1 MSLGDIV
8 KRKRVSILCMVSIF
22 ILLCTACA
30 DNISYSESE
39 EEITQENTV
48 LNPQTEEE
56 QNAGTVLEEQN
67 EGAVLEEQNEGAVLI
82 ERTVRDAPVRIDF
95 YTREQSTKNGDD
107 AVLCTRKCIYPVVT
121 IAGNENAADRINADI
136 QKRIDSFDTGT
147 SVLDDANQAYQSMRD
162 SREAEFHFYPYFDEL
177 IFTAVRA
184 DSNVVSFLETS
195 QYYIGGAHGMYY
207 YSGLNYDTRTG
218 ERINFA
224 DLSAN
229 ADAFRQDTLAF
240 IHDLAA
246 TAAYQGIMWGNDAD
260 EQQEI
265 LYQDERWYLSTSG
278 LVLFSNPYELGPFF
292 AGEIEFT
299 IPYSDLEGMDLKERY
314 NYTGAKTIRLQTEEI
329 CCLDLNG
336 DGREEEIQFYIDQM
350 GSYDTD
356 VHFIIDGTDYAV
368 EHEELS
374 RQFSDDHYIFSW
386 AQCYLYD
393 MDPTD
398 VEIEIAF
405 QMNYNTWE
413 DDIVTPHTFL
423 YRYERTGNLT
433 YLGSIVGTI
442 TDPTV
447 KLCMMSQSTESEVR
461 N

>member
-1 MSLGDIV
+1 
-8 KRKRVSILCMVSIF
+8 MVSIF

-48 LNPQTEEE
+48 LSPQTEEE
-56 QNAGTVLEEQN
+56 QNEGAVLEEQN
-67 EGAVLEEQNEGAVLI
+67 EGAVLEKQNEGAVLI

-386 AQCYLYD
+386 AQCFLYD

-423 YRYERTGNLT
+423 YRYERTGELT
-433 YLGSIVGTI
+433 YLGSIVGTV

-447 KLCMMSQSTESEVR
+447 KLCTISQNTESEVQ

>member
-1 MSLGDIV
+1 
-8 KRKRVSILCMVSIF
+8 MVSIF

-48 LNPQTEEE
+48 LSPQTEEE
-56 QNAGTVLEEQN
+56 QNEGAVLEEQN

-292 AGEIEFT
+292 AGKIEFT
-299 IPYSDLEGMDLKERY
+299 IPYSDLGGMDLKERY
-314 NYTGAKTIRLQTEEI
+314 DYTGAKTIRLQTEEV
-329 CCLDLNG
+329 CYLDLNG
-336 DGREEEIQFYIDQM
+336 DGREEKIQFYIDQM
-350 GSYDTD
+350 GNSDTD

-423 YRYERTGNLT
+423 YRYERTGELT
-433 YLGSIVGTI
+433 YLGSIVGTV

-447 KLCMMSQSTESEVR
+447 KLCTISQNTESEVQ

>member
-1 MSLGDIV
+1 
-8 KRKRVSILCMVSIF
+8 MVSIF

>member
-1 MSLGDIV
+1 
-8 KRKRVSILCMVSIF
+8 MVSIF

-48 LNPQTEEE
+48 LSPQTEEE
-56 QNAGTVLEEQN
+56 QNEGAVLEEQN

-413 DDIVTPHTFL
+413 DDIVTPHSFL
-423 YRYERTGNLT
+423 YRYERTGELT
-433 YLGSIVGTI
+433 YLGSIVGTV

-447 KLCMMSQSTESEVR
+447 KLCTISQNTESEVQ

>member
-1 MSLGDIV
+1 
-8 KRKRVSILCMVSIF
+8 MVSIF

-48 LNPQTEEE
+48 LSPQTEEE
-56 QNAGTVLEEQN
+56 QNEGAVLEEQN

-246 TAAYQGIMWGNDAD
+246 TAAYQGIMWGNDVN

-423 YRYERTGNLT
+423 YRYERTGELT
-433 YLGSIVGTI
+433 YLGSIVGTV

-447 KLCMMSQSTESEVR
+447 KLCTISQNTESEVQ

>member
-1 MSLGDIV
+1 
-8 KRKRVSILCMVSIF
+8 MVSIF

-224 DLSAN
+224 DLSGN
-229 ADAFRQDTLAF
+229 TDAFRQDTLAF

-423 YRYERTGNLT
+423 YRYERTGELT
-433 YLGSIVGTI
+433 YLGSIVGTV

-447 KLCMMSQSTESEVR
+447 KLCTISQNTESEVQ

>member
-1 MSLGDIV
+1 
-8 KRKRVSILCMVSIF
+8 MVSIF

-48 LNPQTEEE
+48 LSPQTEEE
-56 QNAGTVLEEQN
+56 QNEGAVLEEQN

-224 DLSAN
+224 ELSGN
-229 ADAFRQDTLAF
+229 TDAFRQDTLAF

-423 YRYERTGNLT
+423 YRYERTGELT
-433 YLGSIVGTI
+433 YLGSIVGTV

-447 KLCMMSQSTESEVR
+447 KLCTISQNTESEVQ

>member
-1 MSLGDIV
+1 
-8 KRKRVSILCMVSIF
+8 MVSIF

-423 YRYERTGNLT
+423 YRYERTGELT
-433 YLGSIVGTI
+433 YLGSIVGTV

-447 KLCMMSQSTESEVR
+447 KLCTISQNTESEVQ

>member
-1 MSLGDIV
+1 
-8 KRKRVSILCMVSIF
+8 MVSIF

-56 QNAGTVLEEQN
+56 QNAGT
-67 EGAVLEEQNEGAVLI
+67 VLEEQNEGAVLI

-423 YRYERTGNLT
+423 YRYERTGELT
-433 YLGSIVGTI
+433 YLGSIVGTV

-447 KLCMMSQSTESEVR
+447 KLCTISQNTESEVQ

>member
-1 MSLGDIV
+1 
-8 KRKRVSILCMVSIF
+8 MVSIF

-48 LNPQTEEE
+48 LSPQTEEE
-56 QNAGTVLEEQN
+56 QNEGAVLEEQN

-423 YRYERTGNLT
+423 YRYERTGELT

-447 KLCMMSQSTESEVR
+447 KLCTISQNTESEVR

>member
-1 MSLGDIV
+1 
-8 KRKRVSILCMVSIF
+8 MVSIF

-56 QNAGTVLEEQN
+56 QNEGAVLEEQN

-350 GSYDTD
+350 GNSDTD

-423 YRYERTGNLT
+423 YRYERTGELT
-433 YLGSIVGTI
+433 YLGSIVGTV

-447 KLCMMSQSTESEVR
+447 KLCTISQNTESEVQ

>member
-1 MSLGDIV
+1 
-8 KRKRVSILCMVSIF
+8 
-22 ILLCTACA
+22 
-30 DNISYSESE
+30 
-39 EEITQENTV
+39 
-48 LNPQTEEE
+48 
-56 QNAGTVLEEQN
+56 
-67 EGAVLEEQNEGAVLI
+67 
-82 ERTVRDAPVRIDF
+82 
-95 YTREQSTKNGDD
+95 
-107 AVLCTRKCIYPVVT
+107 
-121 IAGNENAADRINADI
+121 
-136 QKRIDSFDTGT
+136 
-147 SVLDDANQAYQSMRD
+147 
-162 SREAEFHFYPYFDEL
+162 
-177 IFTAVRA
+177 
-184 DSNVVSFLETS
+184 
-195 QYYIGGAHGMYY
+195 
-207 YSGLNYDTRTG
+207 
-218 ERINFA
+218 
-224 DLSAN
+224 
-229 ADAFRQDTLAF
+229 
-240 IHDLAA
+240 
-246 TAAYQGIMWGNDAD
+246 MWGNDAD

-405 QMNYNTWE
+405 QMNYTTWE

>member
-1 MSLGDIV
+1 
-8 KRKRVSILCMVSIF
+8 MVSIF

-56 QNAGTVLEEQN
+56 QNAGT
-67 EGAVLEEQNEGAVLI
+67 VLEEQNEGAVLI

-246 TAAYQGIMWGNDAD
+246 TAAYQGIMWGNDVN

-423 YRYERTGNLT
+423 YRYERTGELT
-433 YLGSIVGTI
+433 YLGSIVGTV

-447 KLCMMSQSTESEVR
+447 KLCTISQNTESEVQ

>member
-56 QNAGTVLEEQN
+56 QNEGAVLEEQN

-423 YRYERTGNLT
+423 YRYERTGELT
-433 YLGSIVGTI
+433 YLGSIVGTV

-447 KLCMMSQSTESEVR
+447 KLCTISQNTESEVQ

>member
-1 MSLGDIV
+1 
-8 KRKRVSILCMVSIF
+8 MVSIF

-48 LNPQTEEE
+48 LSPQTEEE
-56 QNAGTVLEEQN
+56 QNEGAVLEEQN

-224 DLSAN
+224 DLSGN
-229 ADAFRQDTLAF
+229 TDAFRQDTLAF

-423 YRYERTGNLT
+423 YRYERTGELT
-433 YLGSIVGTI
+433 YLGSIVGTV

-447 KLCMMSQSTESEVR
+447 KLCTISQNTESEVQ

>member
-1 MSLGDIV
+1 
-8 KRKRVSILCMVSIF
+8 MVSIF

-423 YRYERTGNLT
+423 YRYERTGELT
-433 YLGSIVGTI
+433 YLGSIVGTV

-447 KLCMMSQSTESEVR
+447 KLCTISQVTFHTHAKFGHYDEI
-461 N
+461 

>member
-1 MSLGDIV
+1 
-8 KRKRVSILCMVSIF
+8 MVSIF

-48 LNPQTEEE
+48 LSPQTE
-56 QNAGTVLEEQN
+56 EEQN

-423 YRYERTGNLT
+423 YRYERTGELT
-433 YLGSIVGTI
+433 YLGSIVGTV

-447 KLCMMSQSTESEVR
+447 KLCTISQNTESEVQ

>member
-1 MSLGDIV
+1 
-8 KRKRVSILCMVSIF
+8 MVSIF

-30 DNISYSESE
+30 DNISYAESE

-56 QNAGTVLEEQN
+56 QNAGT
-67 EGAVLEEQNEGAVLI
+67 VLEEQNEGAVLI

-386 AQCYLYD
+386 AQCFLYD

-398 VEIEIAF
+398 VEIEIDF
-405 QMNYNTWE
+405 QMKYTTWE

>member
-1 MSLGDIV
+1 
-8 KRKRVSILCMVSIF
+8 MVSIF

-56 QNAGTVLEEQN
+56 QNEGAVLEEQN
-67 EGAVLEEQNEGAVLI
+67 EGVVLEEQNEGAVLI

-136 QKRIDSFDTGT
+136 QKRIAFFDTGT

-162 SREAEFHFYPYFDEL
+162 SREADFHFYPYFDEL

-229 ADAFRQDTLAF
+229 ADAFGQDTLAF

-350 GSYDTD
+350 GSSDTD

-386 AQCYLYD
+386 TQCYLYD

-413 DDIVTPHTFL
+413 DDMVTPHTFL
-423 YRYERTGNLT
+423 YRYERTGELT
-433 YLGSIVGTI
+433 YLGSIVGTV

-447 KLCMMSQSTESEVR
+447 KLCTISQNTESEVQ

>member
-1 MSLGDIV
+1 
-8 KRKRVSILCMVSIF
+8 MVSIF

-48 LNPQTEEE
+48 LSPQTEEE
-56 QNAGTVLEEQN
+56 QNEGAVLEEQN

-292 AGEIEFT
+292 AGKIEFT
-299 IPYSDLEGMDLKERY
+299 IPYSDLGGMDLKERY
-314 NYTGAKTIRLQTEEI
+314 DYTGAKTIRLQTEEV
-329 CCLDLNG
+329 CYLDLNG
-336 DGREEEIQFYIDQM
+336 DGREEKIQFYIDQM

-423 YRYERTGNLT
+423 YRYERTGELT
-433 YLGSIVGTI
+433 YLGSIVGTV

-447 KLCMMSQSTESEVR
+447 KLCTISQNTESEVQ

>member
-1 MSLGDIV
+1 
-8 KRKRVSILCMVSIF
+8 MVSIF

-56 QNAGTVLEEQN
+56 QNEGAVLEEQN

-423 YRYERTGNLT
+423 YRYERTGELT
-433 YLGSIVGTI
+433 YLGSIVGTV

-447 KLCMMSQSTESEVR
+447 KLCTISQNTESEVQ

>member
-1 MSLGDIV
+1 
-8 KRKRVSILCMVSIF
+8 MVSIF

-56 QNAGTVLEEQN
+56 QNAGT
-67 EGAVLEEQNEGAVLI
+67 VLEEQNEGAVLI

>member
-1 MSLGDIV
+1 MGVSLGDIV

-67 EGAVLEEQNEGAVLI
+67 EGAVLI

-107 AVLCTRKCIYPVVT
+107 IVLYMRKCIYPVVT

-136 QKRIDSFDTGT
+136 QKRIDSFDTST
-147 SVLDDANQAYQSMRD
+147 SVLDDADQDYQSMRD
-162 SREAEFHFYPYFDEL
+162 SREADFQFHPYSDEL

-195 QYYIGGAHGMYY
+195 QYYAGGAHGMDCYV
-207 YSGLNYDTRTG
+207 GLNYDTQTG

-224 DLSAN
+224 ELSGN
-229 ADAFRQDTLAF
+229 TDAFRQDTLAF

-246 TAAYQGIMWGNDAD
+246 TAAYQGIMWGNDVN

-292 AGEIEFT
+292 AGKIEFT
-299 IPYSDLEGMDLKERY
+299 IPYSDLGGMDLKERY
-314 NYTGAKTIRLQTEEI
+314 DYTGAKTIRLQTEEV
-329 CCLDLNG
+329 CYLDLNG
-336 DGREEEIQFYIDQM
+336 DGREEKIQFYIDQM
-350 GSYDTD
+350 GNSDTD

-386 AQCYLYD
+386 AQCFLYD
-393 MDPTD
+393 MDPANP
-398 VEIEIAF
+398 EIEIAF
-405 QMNYNTWE
+405 QMNYTTWE

-433 YLGSIVGTI
+433 YLGSIVGTV

-447 KLCMMSQSTESEVR
+447 KLCTISQNTESEVQ

>member
-1 MSLGDIV
+1 
-8 KRKRVSILCMVSIF
+8 MVSIF

-48 LNPQTEEE
+48 LNPQTE
-56 QNAGTVLEEQN
+56 EEQN

-423 YRYERTGNLT
+423 YRYERTGELT
-433 YLGSIVGTI
+433 YLGSIVGTV

-447 KLCMMSQSTESEVR
+447 KLCTISQNTESEVQ

>member
-1 MSLGDIV
+1 
-8 KRKRVSILCMVSIF
+8 MVSIF

-56 QNAGTVLEEQN
+56 QNAGT
-67 EGAVLEEQNEGAVLI
+67 VLEEQNEGAVLI

-278 LVLFSNPYELGPFF
+278 LVLFSNPYELAPFF

-423 YRYERTGNLT
+423 YRYERTGELT
-433 YLGSIVGTI
+433 YLGSIVGTV

-447 KLCMMSQSTESEVR
+447 KLCTISQNTESEVQ

>member
-1 MSLGDIV
+1 
-8 KRKRVSILCMVSIF
+8 MVSIF

-56 QNAGTVLEEQN
+56 QNEGAVLEEQN

-107 AVLCTRKCIYPVVT
+107 IVLYMRKCIYPVVT

-423 YRYERTGNLT
+423 YRYERTGELT
-433 YLGSIVGTI
+433 YLGSIVGTV

-447 KLCMMSQSTESEVR
+447 KLCTISQNTESEVQ

>member
-1 MSLGDIV
+1 
-8 KRKRVSILCMVSIF
+8 MVSIF

-56 QNAGTVLEEQN
+56 QN
-67 EGAVLEEQNEGAVLI
+67 EGAVLEEQNEGVVLEEQNEGTVLI

-136 QKRIDSFDTGT
+136 QKRIAFFDTGT

-195 QYYIGGAHGMYY
+195 LYYIGGAHGMYY

-386 AQCYLYD
+386 TQCYLYD

-413 DDIVTPHTFL
+413 DDMVTPHTFL
-423 YRYERTGNLT
+423 YRYERTGELT
-433 YLGSIVGTI
+433 YLGSIVGTV

-447 KLCMMSQSTESEVR
+447 KLCTISQNTESEVQ

>member
-1 MSLGDIV
+1 
-8 KRKRVSILCMVSIF
+8 MVSIF

-48 LNPQTEEE
+48 LSPQTEEE
-56 QNAGTVLEEQN
+56 QNEGAVLEEQN

-423 YRYERTGNLT
+423 YRYERTGELT
-433 YLGSIVGTI
+433 YLGSIVGTV

-447 KLCMMSQSTESEVR
+447 KLCTISQNTESEVQ